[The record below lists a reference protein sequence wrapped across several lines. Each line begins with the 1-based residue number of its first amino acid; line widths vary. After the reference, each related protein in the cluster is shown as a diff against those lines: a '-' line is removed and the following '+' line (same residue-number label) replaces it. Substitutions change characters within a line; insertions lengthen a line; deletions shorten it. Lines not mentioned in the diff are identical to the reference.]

1 MTIKRS
7 DETDLSQ
14 MIYKTQVTWD
24 LKFHSF
30 LNAKYKKAWIQNEFQ
45 CMELLNDLNETKRS
59 AHRLLVNSLIV

>member
-1 MTIKRS
+1 
-7 DETDLSQ
+7 

-24 LKFHSF
+24 LKFHFF